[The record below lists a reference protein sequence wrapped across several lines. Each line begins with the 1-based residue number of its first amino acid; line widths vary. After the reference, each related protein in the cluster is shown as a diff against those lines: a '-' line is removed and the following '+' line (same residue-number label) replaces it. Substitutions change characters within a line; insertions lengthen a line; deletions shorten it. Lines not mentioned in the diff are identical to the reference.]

1 MIAAVTSTRKKA
13 NYVVGKN
20 GKVYNETIVSD
31 LIDTNPQFMERALI
45 KIYNRQTEDEKVAK
59 VTQYHNHVGFSAA
72 DANKMCYYAKW
83 VLSGRKLS
91 GVHLDKCKATLKRTH
106 SVEEINRNPYKC
118 ALQFAFAWD
127 KTPQGAEY
135 WIRIREE
142 LEFEFES

>member
-1 MIAAVTSTRKKA
+1 MIAEVTNGTTKKA
-13 NYVVGKN
+13 NNEDGKN
-20 GKVYNETIVSD
+20 WKDYNEAIIAE

-91 GVHLDKCKATLKRTH
+91 GVHLDKCKATLKKYRKQILH
-106 SVEEINRNPYKC
+106 EIAAANTG
-118 ALQFAFAWD
+118 Q
-127 KTPQGAEY
+127 
-135 WIRIREE
+135 
-142 LEFEFES
+142 